1 MSPKFNAILETIW
14 GLMFYNNLILEN
26 QMPSLVGNI
35 IQIMRF
41 SLGDFDFVV
50 ANQSLSTEFEVLM
63 FWITWLL
70 IVVITNIVAL
80 NFIIAE
86 VSNSYD
92 QIKEVVNQIIL
103 QERASLI

>member
-1 MSPKFNAILETIW
+1 
-14 GLMFYNNLILEN
+14 MFYNNLILEN

-50 ANQSLSTEFEVLM
+50 ANQSLYTEFEVLM
-63 FWITWLL
+63 FWVTWLL

>member
-1 MSPKFNAILETIW
+1 
-14 GLMFYNNLILEN
+14 MFYNNLILEN

-35 IQIMRF
+35 IQVMRF

-50 ANQSLSTEFEVLM
+50 ANQSLYTEFEVLM
-63 FWITWLL
+63 FWVTWLL

>member
-1 MSPKFNAILETIW
+1 
-14 GLMFYNNLILEN
+14 MFYNNLILEN

-35 IQIMRF
+35 IQIMRY

-50 ANQSLSTEFEVLM
+50 ANQSLYTEFEVLM
-63 FWITWLL
+63 FWVTWLL